1 MVLPDNEET
10 NMKTCQYGK
19 KSITGLKRGVALCQY
34 HYNLQVWGKEWADQ
48 VEAAKKAKS
57 K

>member
-1 MVLPDNEET
+1 
-10 NMKTCQYGK
+10 MKTCQCGT

>member
-1 MVLPDNEET
+1 MVLPT
-10 NMKTCQYGK
+10 TRKLKMKTCQCGQ